1 MARKRNYK
9 PLVVLAALAAVA
21 LVAATVTFTNI
32 TYWVVNATMPPAMK
46 YVGNDT
52 TVAGGKYAKVS
63 YYFDSTNGYNITKIS
78 VIGFTGDPVNYTDVI
93 RVCNYYGT
101 TPVNATMYYRGIV
114 DNPKNLSNYVKA
126 FYVYWTRP
134 YAQNGTGFITTTKYP
149 QSASV
154 TINPGQCATAGVY
167 IRIDPNLPANYT
179 DGKTILATYQVN
191 IQMTIQKQ

>member
-1 MARKRNYK
+1 MPKKQNHK
-9 PLVVLAALAAVA
+9 PLAALAALAAVA
-21 LVAATVTFTNI
+21 LVAAVVTFTNI
-32 TYWVVNATMPPAMK
+32 TYWVVNATTPPAMK
-46 YVGNDT
+46 YPGADT

-101 TPVNATMYYRGIV
+101 APVVATMYYRGIV
-114 DNPKNLSNYVKA
+114 TPSNLSDYVKA
-126 FYVYWTRP
+126 FYVYWTTP
-134 YAQNGTGFITTTKYP
+134 YSQPGAGFIGGTNYP

-167 IRIDPNLPANYT
+167 IRIDPNLPAQYA
-179 DGKTILATYQVN
+179 DGKTILATYQVD
-191 IQMTIQKQ
+191 IQMTVQ